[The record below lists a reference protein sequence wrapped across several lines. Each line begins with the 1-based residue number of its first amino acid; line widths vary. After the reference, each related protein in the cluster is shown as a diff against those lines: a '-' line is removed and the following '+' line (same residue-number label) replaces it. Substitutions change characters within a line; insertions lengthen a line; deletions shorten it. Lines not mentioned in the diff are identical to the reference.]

1 MSETMKKDGINI
13 NINNSD
19 SNSSGSGSF
28 LDKIF
33 DLGLKVVLPLA
44 LLLVVGATIIV
55 VRLLIPLLE
64 VGGDFVEG
72 ITNFFPSTGS
82 TVIGVFV
89 AGVLGIL
96 TKGGGGR

>member
-19 SNSSGSGSF
+19 SNSGGNRSF

-64 VGGDFVEG
+64 LGGDFIEG
-72 ITNFFPSTGS
+72 VGTFFPSTGG
-82 TVIGVFV
+82 TLIGIFT

>member
-19 SNSSGSGSF
+19 SNSGGSGSF

-33 DLGLKVVLPLA
+33 DLGLKIVLPLA

-64 VGGDFVEG
+64 LGGDFIDGVF
-72 ITNFFPSTGS
+72 TFFPGTGS
-82 TVIGVFV
+82 SLIGVVV
-89 AGVLGIL
+89 AGVLGII